1 MSKRLWLKS
10 ILPVAVLAAL
20 VVAAVAGIPGAA
32 LAQGEITVVSDK
44 VTPRFQ
50 EGITF
55 SLEAR
60 GSASDITKV
69 TLYYQI
75 VGQAVTSYAYPKFD
89 AGRTVK
95 AEHVW
100 DTKKGYIP
108 PGVSISYYYLLEDAA
123 AHQLKTSPQTFLYP
137 DTRHT
142 WKSQK
147 TETLSLNWY
156 QGNDA
161 FGQELFGAAKAAMAQ
176 LETDAGVT
184 VKIPVSIWIYDSY
197 DELRK
202 SMEAGA
208 KEWTGGVSYSD
219 MGVILIGVP
228 ENRLAWGKRAVA
240 HELSHVVIGQATQ
253 NPFGDIPHWLNE
265 GLAMYT
271 EGPLESEYSSALS
284 RAVSQNKLLTLKTL
298 SSNFPA
304 DSAQATLSYA
314 ESYSVVKYLIDTYG
328 RDKLAALLAIY
339 KEGSTYDGALKKVYS
354 LDTDGLDAAWQ
365 ATLGAKQQA
374 ASPTP
379 PRATPTAP
387 RAGVT
392 PSPRAA
398 ATPTPAAGAPGLPVD
413 LGGGPTVAVMV
424 LVACVGAI
432 CVTVAVAMLA
442 VVTWLATRKR

>member
-1 MSKRLWLKS
+1 M
-10 ILPVAVLAAL
+10 
-20 VVAAVAGIPGAA
+20 
-32 LAQGEITVVSDK
+32 VSDK

-50 EGITF
+50 ESITF

-147 TETLSLNWY
+147 TDNLSLNWY
-156 QGNDA
+156 QGSDS
-161 FGQELFGAAKAAMAQ
+161 FGQELFERGQGGHGPARERTPASPCKM
-176 LETDAGVT
+176 
-184 VKIPVSIWIYDSY
+184 PVSIWIYDSY

-202 SMEAGA
+202 SMEQGA

-240 HELSHVVIGQATQ
+240 HELSHVVIDQATQ
-253 NPFGDIPHWLNE
+253 EPLRRHPP
-265 GLAMYT
+265 LA
-271 EGPLESEYSSALS
+271 E
-284 RAVSQNKLLTLKTL
+284 
-298 SSNFPA
+298 
-304 DSAQATLSYA
+304 
-314 ESYSVVKYLIDTYG
+314 
-328 RDKLAALLAIY
+328 
-339 KEGSTYDGALKKVYS
+339 
-354 LDTDGLDAAWQ
+354 
-365 ATLGAKQQA
+365 
-374 ASPTP
+374 
-379 PRATPTAP
+379 
-387 RAGVT
+387 
-392 PSPRAA
+392 
-398 ATPTPAAGAPGLPVD
+398 
-413 LGGGPTVAVMV
+413 
-424 LVACVGAI
+424 
-432 CVTVAVAMLA
+432 
-442 VVTWLATRKR
+442 